1 MSDAFVQYTKKE
13 ENTTLGMPE
22 LTPVAPIKDEP
33 PKEEKVEFLDKD
45 VYAFI
50 MAAPVASFGFLFSA
64 YIIFTKYL
72 VYCILMTDIKNIND
86 EERLSQQPWR
96 LITVKIAL
104 VPVAISMQED
114 LIHVFATAANIKYDK
129 DRATII
135 SKDATKSKMVLSMM
149 LRLIDGCMSLTVNYS
164 VMLASPDILGVFL
177 NFAALHFLQSIDD
190 VFFTLIQDGFF
201 GDSMEH
207 MSMVCTQ
214 ISFQRRTSDHSLIKF
229 SDTILWLMT
238 LFSCYVAFFLFATD
252 TLMLPTKK

>member
-1 MSDAFVQYTKKE
+1 MSDKFVQYTKKE
-13 ENTTLGMPE
+13 ENTTHGMPK

-72 VYCILMTDIKNIND
+72 VYSILMTDIENEYD
-86 EERLSQQPWR
+86 ARLSQQSWQ

-129 DRATII
+129 ERATIV

-149 LRLIDGCMSLTVNYS
+149 LRLIDGCMSLAVNYF
-164 VMLASPDILGVFL
+164 VMLVTPDILGVFL

-190 VFFTLIQDGFF
+190 VFFILMQDGFF

-229 SDTILWLMT
+229 SDTILWLLI
-238 LFSCYVAFFLFATD
+238 LFLCYVIFVLVATD
-252 TLMLPTKK
+252 TVLLPTK